1 VRRRLLESFYR
12 LAASG
17 LVPRRW
23 VATEPPAEPAR
34 ADSPAD
40 PPAAA
45 SADPPA
51 PGDRPLKIEIV
62 SHCWRYS
69 RFLAYQLSSLALRPP
84 TTVTVEMTVFYSPE
98 DRDTAALLERF
109 GALAVHNVRWRWR
122 ALETTR
128 LFRRAIGRNMAAL
141 ETDAD
146 WIWFSDCDVVFHDGA
161 LDAAAS
167 VLRGRTE
174 GLVFPR
180 VHRVSDL
187 LEDDDARLR
196 TAEGDGLVDIDP
208 GEFHVE
214 TRDKAVGGFQIVRG
228 DLARAAGYC
237 AAIPFYQEPVPDWQK
252 TYEDRTFRWLL
263 GTDGEP
269 VEIPGL
275 YRIRHAAKGRDPA
288 RAGRARTPGDLLR
301 AARVWLRRR
310 RQR

>member
-23 VATEPPAEPAR
+23 IAPARPEEPPG
-34 ADSPAD
+34 ADSPA
-40 PPAAA
+40 P
-45 SADPPA
+45 ADP
-51 PGDRPLKIEIV
+51 DRPLKIEIV

-69 RFLAYQLSSLALRPP
+69 RLLAYQLSSLALRPP
-84 TTVTVEMTVFYSPE
+84 ATVAVDMTVFYSPQ
-98 DRDTAALLERF
+98 DRDTAALLDRVGEMD
-109 GALAVHNVRWRWR
+109 VHNVHWRWR
-122 ALETTR
+122 PLEPTH
-128 LFRRAIGRNMAAL
+128 LFRRAIGRNLAAL

-161 LDAAAS
+161 LDAAGS

-174 GLVFPR
+174 RLLFPR

-196 TAEGDGLVDIDP
+196 TAEGHGLVDIDP
-208 GEFHVE
+208 GEFHTE
-214 TRDKAVGGFQIVRG
+214 ARDKAVGGFQIVRG
-228 DLARAAGYC
+228 DVARAAGYC

-252 TYEDRTFRWLL
+252 TYEDRTFRWLM

-275 YRIRHAAKGRDPA
+275 YRIRHAAKGRDPS
-288 RAGRARTPGDLLR
+288 RAGSARSPGDLLR
-301 AARVWLRRR
+301 AGRVWLRRR